1 MSDLS
6 YDDFKNR
13 LSIQEVLIDAGYTH
27 YRRDG
32 LRYPSYVRLDS
43 NGHKIPGD
51 KFLVTANG
59 LCCFKPPVIRNYN
72 VISFIKEHPDLFS
85 DYTPGMDKD
94 RLVNLVCNRLL
105 NEPVDVRES
114 KIINMKQDKQTFDI
128 GDYTLTQFRGGTD
141 GNFRMFYPYF
151 AQRGIDLPTQ
161 TAFRNGFVIASI
173 QGNNGKTYSN
183 LSFPMRIPDKEGIVG
198 LEQRGLKMND
208 GTSYKGMARGS
219 NASEGMWISSPN
231 NTRLSD
237 TKHVFVFES
246 GYDAMAFFQLHTGK
260 DSQHDNTVKEDLKS
274 AVYVSTGGSPSYGQ
288 MSGLIKSAPN
298 ATFHLGFDNDIA
310 GRQFVM
316 NFRDIAYKSSP
327 VHPDNVSAE
336 MRPFIETFKGIIE
349 STDMLCQINDERYDA
364 LPKDLKTLYVKYD
377 TAREEALEAK
387 QSPFLCKE
395 DKEEALDKMHDAFV
409 NFRTALLDKLNVREG
424 QYLGGVRIV
433 REEPSE
439 GYKDFNDEL
448 LGRNGHP
455 PVGQTVRKTHE
466 VEENEKVFSSFENS
480 AKSIA
485 EYLKNIHEKY
495 METVKSVNVNTV
507 VAEVTIGNV
516 TKGFENI
523 DEAWAAANNSKAKSF
538 EIKIKKD
545 ITADAKTGFNLSKLD
560 TKNGFN
566 GQGGFK
572 VAKGKTASVDLGGH
586 RIFIDYSTKKDDKGS
601 KMAVFEL
608 DGDLSMKNGTIEG
621 GMNAVRVNG
630 SSKVDLDNVKIYRT
644 KGPSLYFLGK
654 NEKLKMT
661 NCTIKYAQNGTD
673 HECCYGPDRDIFYGS
688 AIHADVW
695 GRGDYEIRNCLF
707 EKNTGDMGGALS
719 LPAYNG
725 RVVIENCRFIGN
737 RSRSAGSAID
747 GGAGIMTINGCLFRD
762 NITAT
767 KIECKKNVVVNSR
780 GSRGETHK
788 ETDCSY
794 INNRQVDSIPVLDYK
809 FCSSMLICR

>member
-1 MSDLS
+1 MQHYFAFLLLNQQNVVALLIEDHTDAWYYVITAKDNLNTNEKEKTKMKTTNTI
-6 YDDFKNR
+6 KNEKDVR
-13 LSIQEVLIDAGYTH
+13 TMRNTKKTNKITKTFSAVMAALIMMTSAASVMASADNTQEVVNMNTNNAICRAAETE
-27 YRRDG
+27 
-32 LRYPSYVRLDS
+32 PAF
-43 NGHKIPGD
+43 GD
-51 KFLVTANG
+51 FFGKA
-59 LCCFKPPVIRNYN
+59 P
-72 VISFIKEHPDLFS
+72 
-85 DYTPGMDKD
+85 
-94 RLVNLVCNRLL
+94 
-105 NEPVDVRES
+105 DVREVSKDLTGYVAEKVFEHFLGKGITMDLLNKATKYFFGWALSRNEKPEEQGPTLKDVISRMEGIEKMIDSYHKEEMARLKKLDS
-114 KIINMKQDKQTFDI
+114 KIDS
-128 GDYTLTQFRGGTD
+128 
-141 GNFRMFYPYF
+141 
-151 AQRGIDLPTQ
+151 A
-161 TAFRNGFVIASI
+161 AFRAQVDVISGDVKTVI
-173 QGNNGKTYSN
+173 DTIKINSDNITTTDSGVIDKTTYKTYKAILAEDACNISKLKKH
-183 LSFPMRIPDKEGIVG
+183 LSDMEDFVMGNRYANDKKEGFSQFANYI
-198 LEQRGLKMND
+198 LDKIND
-208 GTSYKGMARGS
+208 RKVDYNFDNAPDFNEAVKGINGELQAM
-219 NASEGMWISSPN
+219 
-231 NTRLSD
+231 
-237 TKHVFVFES
+237 
-246 GYDAMAFFQLHTGK
+246 DAM
-260 DSQHDNTVKEDLKS
+260 TVLDCLCLMTLSNMQYKIRQYEI
-274 AVYVSTGGSPSYGQ
+274 ANGSYQ
-288 MSGLIKSAPN
+288 
-298 ATFHLGFDNDIA
+298 
-310 GRQFVM
+310 
-316 NFRDIAYKSSP
+316 
-327 VHPDNVSAE
+327 
-336 MRPFIETFKGIIE
+336 
-349 STDMLCQINDERYDA
+349 
-364 LPKDLKTLYVKYD
+364 
-377 TAREEALEAK
+377 
-387 QSPFLCKE
+387 
-395 DKEEALDKMHDAFV
+395 
-409 NFRTALLDKLNVREG
+409 
-424 QYLGGVRIV
+424 
-433 REEPSE
+433 
-439 GYKDFNDEL
+439 
-448 LGRNGHP
+448 
-455 PVGQTVRKTHE
+455 

-630 SSKVDLDNVKIYRT
+630 SSKVDLDNVKIFRT

-737 RSRSAGSAID
+737 RSRSAGSAIH

-809 FCSSMLICR
+809 FEMERETSEQKGAVPTSQIEENIH